1 MLIPVFQNYEEI
13 VPCDDGWIFDKS
25 IFGSS
30 AVMEWELV
38 CNKKELRNIRE
49 HQIRF
54 HSCDW
59 SFVTNPMFQ
68 LVHKFMSKI
77 GPLHNLLSW

>member
-59 SFVTNPMFQ
+59 SFVTNPMF
-68 LVHKFMSKI
+68 
-77 GPLHNLLSW
+77 